1 MRLPMPRL
9 ATFHATPQS
18 HAPVYMFFQ
27 AASTPITPTTMRP
40 TKSLR
45 ARALDILSRR
55 EVSRQQLYRKL
66 APYAEDPDE
75 LEAVLAE
82 FAERNWQS
90 DQRYAEAY
98 IHSKSQKHG
107 TQRLKQ
113 ALAAQGID
121 EALIRE
127 HLPDAR
133 AEQAHANQVL
143 RKKYPA
149 PPADY
154 AEKQKQ
160 LRFLVYRGFDLDTAN
175 HAVKHAWDDGDA
187 DE

>member
-1 MRLPMPRL
+1 MQFTALLSLYAKEHPDHLRQSL
-9 ATFHATPQS
+9 AS
-18 HAPVYMFFQ
+18 L
-27 AASTPITPTTMRP
+27 AAQTQPAAEVLIV
-40 TKSLR
+40 
-45 ARALDILSRR
+45 LDGAIPP
-55 EVSRQQLYRKL
+55 
-66 APYAEDPDE
+66 A

-82 FAERNWQS
+82 FAQRNWQS
-90 DQRYAEAY
+90 DERYTEAY

>member
-1 MRLPMPRL
+1 MPQ
-9 ATFHATPQS
+9 P
-18 HAPVYMFFQ
+18 
-27 AASTPITPTTMRP
+27 
-40 TKSLR
+40 KSLR
-45 ARALDILSRR
+45 ARALDILARR

-66 APYAEDPDE
+66 APYAEGPDE

-90 DQRYAEAY
+90 DERYTEAY
-98 IHSKSQKHG
+98 IHSKSRKHD

-121 EALIRE
+121 DSLIHE
-127 HLPDAR
+127 HLPDAPT
-133 AEQAHANQVL
+133 EQAHANQVL
-143 RKKYPA
+143 RKKYKS

-160 LRFLVYRGFDLDTAN
+160 LRFLVYRGFDLDTAR
-175 HAVKHAWDDGDA
+175 HAVKHAWDED

>member
-1 MRLPMPRL
+1 MP
-9 ATFHATPQS
+9 P
-18 HAPVYMFFQ
+18 
-27 AASTPITPTTMRP
+27 
-40 TKSLR
+40 KSLR
-45 ARALDILSRR
+45 ARALDILARR
-55 EVSRQQLYRKL
+55 EISRQQLYRKL

-90 DQRYAEAY
+90 DARYTEAY
-98 IHSKSQKHG
+98 IHSKSRKHG

-121 EALIRE
+121 DSLIRE
-127 HLPDAR
+127 HLPDVQS
-133 AEQAHANQVL
+133 EQAHANQVL

-149 PPADY
+149 PPAEY

-160 LRFLVYRGFDLDTAN
+160 LRFLVYRGFDFDIAN
-175 HAVKHAWDDGDA
+175 HAVKHAWDDE
-187 DE
+187 DEAEDE

>member
-1 MRLPMPRL
+1 
-9 ATFHATPQS
+9 
-18 HAPVYMFFQ
+18 
-27 AASTPITPTTMRP
+27 MRP
-40 TKSLR
+40 QKSLR

-66 APYAEDPDE
+66 APYAEAPSE
-75 LEAVLAE
+75 LDAVVAE

-90 DQRYAEAY
+90 DERYTEAY
-98 IHSKSQKHG
+98 IHSKSAKHG
-107 TQRLKQ
+107 TQRLKH
-113 ALAAQGID
+113 ALATQGID
-121 EALIRE
+121 DSLIRE
-127 HLPDAR
+127 YLPDAR

-160 LRFLVYRGFDLDTAN
+160 LRFLVYRGFDFETAN
-175 HAVKHAWDDGDA
+175 YAVKHAWE
-187 DE
+187 DEGEME

>member
-1 MRLPMPRL
+1 
-9 ATFHATPQS
+9 
-18 HAPVYMFFQ
+18 
-27 AASTPITPTTMRP
+27 MRP

-45 ARALDILSRR
+45 ARALDILARR

-90 DQRYAEAY
+90 DERYTEAY

-133 AEQAHANQVL
+133 AEQAHANQ
-143 RKKYPA
+143 
-149 PPADY
+149 
-154 AEKQKQ
+154 

>member
-1 MRLPMPRL
+1 MPPYIVFSGCLNPRN
-9 ATFHATPQS
+9 
-18 HAPVYMFFQ
+18 
-27 AASTPITPTTMRP
+27 PIPSTTMRP

-90 DQRYAEAY
+90 DERYTEAY

-133 AEQAHANQVL
+133 VEQAHANQVL

-160 LRFLVYRGFDLDTAN
+160 LRFLVYRGFDFDTAN
-175 HAVKHAWDDGDA
+175 YAVKHAWDDGDA

>member
-1 MRLPMPRL
+1 M
-9 ATFHATPQS
+9 
-18 HAPVYMFFQ
+18 
-27 AASTPITPTTMRP
+27 
-40 TKSLR
+40 
-45 ARALDILSRR
+45 
-55 EVSRQQLYRKL
+55 
-66 APYAEDPDE
+66 
-75 LEAVLAE
+75 LAE
-82 FAERNWQS
+82 FARRNWQS
-90 DQRYAEAY
+90 DERYTEAY

-133 AEQAHANQVL
+133 VEQAHANQVL